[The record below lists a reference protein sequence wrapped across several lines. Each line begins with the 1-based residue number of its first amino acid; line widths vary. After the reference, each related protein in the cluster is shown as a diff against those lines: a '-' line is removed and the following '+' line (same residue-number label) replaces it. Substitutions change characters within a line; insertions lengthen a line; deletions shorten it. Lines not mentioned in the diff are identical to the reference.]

1 MRDLKEIR
9 SEIDGI
15 DDQIT
20 SLYLNR
26 LRLAGDVA
34 AYKMSKNLPVF
45 DKKRED
51 EKLDSLSENGNDEFE
66 KTGIR
71 ELFTQI
77 MSSNRKKQYKLLA
90 DRENNKFSFERVDSF
105 DFSGKRICFQGV
117 KGAYSEKAATAFFG
131 DNADLHSVPSWKDA
145 VYELFSNTAD
155 FAVVPVENSSAG
167 TVNEIFDLLYQY
179 PICIIGQKILKIDHA
194 LLGIKGSTISDI
206 KTIYSHPQA
215 LMQCSDFLKK
225 NSGIKTVSLENTAV
239 SAKKIMEDNSVSEAA
254 IGDEKNASLYNLKVL
269 MSSIQNDST
278 NETRFL
284 VLSKNSIYSS
294 EANIIS
300 VCFELN
306 NSTGSLYHA
315 LSNFTYNGL
324 NMTHIVSRPIFG
336 RPWEYKFFVDIEG
349 NLSDEA
355 VKNALYCLKQEVGKI
370 KILGNYVRN

>member
-194 LLGIKGSTISDI
+194 L
-206 KTIYSHPQA
+206 
-215 LMQCSDFLKK
+215 
-225 NSGIKTVSLENTAV
+225 
-239 SAKKIMEDNSVSEAA
+239 
-254 IGDEKNASLYNLKVL
+254 
-269 MSSIQNDST
+269 
-278 NETRFL
+278 
-284 VLSKNSIYSS
+284 
-294 EANIIS
+294 
-300 VCFELN
+300 
-306 NSTGSLYHA
+306 
-315 LSNFTYNGL
+315 
-324 NMTHIVSRPIFG
+324 
-336 RPWEYKFFVDIEG
+336 
-349 NLSDEA
+349 
-355 VKNALYCLKQEVGKI
+355 
-370 KILGNYVRN
+370 